1 MCKAIKEK
9 FKHHFSF
16 NPFTEK
22 EVINFIPKLPTN
34 KPSVPNDTL
43 MFIPKQPLH
52 VYCSKLTNIMNGCL
66 KNKKF
71 LDNIENTQI
80 TSCHKKKKK
89 EIRKTTDQSVYSHV
103 FEKY

>member
-9 FKHHFSF
+9 FKHDHFSF

-22 EVINFIPKLPTN
+22 EVINFISKLPTN

-43 MFIPKQPLH
+43 AFIPKQSLR

-66 KNKKF
+66 KNKMF
-71 LDNIENTQI
+71 LDNIENTQ
-80 TSCHKKKKK
+80 
-89 EIRKTTDQSVYSHV
+89 
-103 FEKY
+103 

>member
-22 EVINFIPKLPTN
+22 EVINFISKLPTN
-34 KPSVPNDTL
+34 KPSVLNDPL
-43 MFIPKQPLH
+43 MFIPKQRLH

-71 LDNIENTQI
+71 LDNIENTQV
-80 TSCHKKKKK
+80 TSCHKKKNKGNK
-89 EIRKTTDQSVYSHV
+89 ENYRPVSILPC
-103 FEKY
+103 F